1 MWQVQAVWAMAAIA
15 MHGEGN
21 STRLAFGC
29 CMEHQFHRPVDRVLS
44 ACGVPWD
51 PKGGELYQSTV
62 KPWET
67 EVEAGRCSDV
77 QIV

>member
-1 MWQVQAVWAMAAIA
+1 M
-15 MHGEGN
+15 G
-21 STRLAFGC
+21 
-29 CMEHQFHRPVDRVLS
+29 HQSYCPVDRVLS
-44 ACGVPWD
+44 ECGVPWD
-51 PKGGELYQSTV
+51 PKGGELYHSTA